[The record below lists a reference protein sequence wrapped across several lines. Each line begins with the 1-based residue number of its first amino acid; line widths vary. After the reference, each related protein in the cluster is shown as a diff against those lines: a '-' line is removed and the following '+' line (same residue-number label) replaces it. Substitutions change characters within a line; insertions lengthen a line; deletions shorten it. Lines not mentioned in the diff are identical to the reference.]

1 MEKTIHIGGV
11 SFPARSTAASFI
23 SYKANFHRD
32 GMRDLLRLAKSF
44 PANKQKL
51 SDDAVMS
58 IIAENEDFDL
68 DIFTRFLWVF
78 AKSAD
83 KSIPP
88 LEEWLDSL
96 NVPPF
101 DFLMETF
108 PQVQDLL
115 FSNLQTGVQAK
126 NSQAAAEAAK

>member
-1 MEKTIHIGGV
+1 MEKTICIGEV

-32 GMRDLLRLAKSF
+32 GMRDLLRLAGGF
-44 PANKQKL
+44 PKGKVSNDK
-51 SDDAVMS
+51 VMS
-58 IIAENEDFDL
+58 IIASNEDFDL

-88 LEEWLDSL
+88 MEEWLDGFDVS
-96 NVPPF
+96 PF

-126 NSQAAAEAAK
+126 NFQAAAAKAAR